1 MFLYFRLIYNHPL
14 TEKTINT
21 TRKTDAKNKGE
32 IVAVHKELQEVSSKV
47 DRILRTLIGD
57 EEMAQEGLVT
67 KVAKQEEWIEAQKV
81 MFAKIFGIAI
91 GSGVFGGAIIQL
103 IMKMI

>member
-1 MFLYFRLIYNHPL
+1 M
-14 TEKTINT
+14 TIR
-21 TRKTDAKNKGE
+21 TRNANPKNQIE
-32 IVAVHKELQEVSSKV
+32 IVAIHKEMKEISMKV

-57 EEMAQEGLVT
+57 EEMAQEGLVA
-67 KVAKQEEWIEAQKV
+67 KVAKHENWIESQKV
-81 MFAKIFGIAI
+81 VLAKIFGIAI